1 MQKVWVC
8 LHLGKRPGSWT
19 CRFCPPILF
28 PSGPLVPLQL
38 PRGQDKPLA
47 IVIHSFPRRGRKMQ
61 ASERPHPRGGAE
73 FLVGLAFAL
82 LAWLVRF
89 LILGVWHFTGTQ
101 VAEVLCY
108 VVLFLSGLGWLGFR
122 VLTARSRREK
132 QWPQPHLAVSRY
144 KDEREVRKA
153 WGQDA
158 VVLGYDVHGQP
169 WLWPDRTRVMQGI
182 VLGMTGMGKTTLLS
196 NIITQDL
203 FRAFG
208 PPEDRHRMPMIILDG
223 KADSKVFDSLLP
235 YVHRSGRLK
244 QLRVINP
251 SRPDISVG
259 YNPFHSN
266 EADYMSVVN
275 MVFSSFD
282 LHHEFFAEHQL
293 IYLSDIARV
302 LSYTG
307 LRFNFY
313 DVLVMAFDEQ
323 VLREQVDKAS
333 RRLEQDTGVSVQRK
347 LNFEMSVR
355 NLYQSFQDWERIQ
368 KIQGLVNQCMAFL
381 DDELS
386 VITGPYEDLLSLD
399 EVIEQELILYVLL
412 NVNKKTKPVTALGK
426 MLLQNLQLIVGQRYE
441 RRDNLDRPNRPLVSV
456 VLDEFAPFGYRSF
469 PQILQTAR
477 GTNTAFLF
485 SMQSLSQLMQAGRG
499 FKEDVASAP
508 NTTMMLQTRD
518 EETARYFL
526 RASAEHRVRRRN
538 ISMERRW
545 RDRYEESGRAV
556 DVETTETR
564 ALDEHIK
571 NMPKGQMQILMT
583 DETRG
588 TLHGHLHIRPPADV
602 RVPHFQVELYPR
614 LKQSRQSAIG
624 ANLRFKTPRNQ
635 DARYR
640 RRSLGERHA

>member
-1 MQKVWVC
+1 M
-8 LHLGKRPGSWT
+8 LSSERAA
-19 CRFCPPILF
+19 
-28 PSGPLVPLQL
+28 
-38 PRGQDKPLA
+38 PRGSTELS
-47 IVIHSFPRRGRKMQ
+47 II
-61 ASERPHPRGGAE
+61 
-73 FLVGLAFAL
+73 LVFAL
-82 LAWLVRF
+82 AVWFFKLV
-89 LILGVWHFTGTQ
+89 VVDVYHFTGAQ
-101 VAEVLCY
+101 AAECFAYFVLIAVAIAGPVYRLMTACTRRENTWPHPYL
-108 VVLFLSGLGWLGFR
+108 VV
-122 VLTARSRREK
+122 SRR
-132 QWPQPHLAVSRY
+132 
-144 KDEREVRKA
+144 KDERAIRRA
-153 WGQDA
+153 WSEDA
-158 VVLGYDVHGQP
+158 IILGYDVHGKP
-169 WLWPDRTRVMQGI
+169 WLWPDRTRVMQAI

-203 FRAFG
+203 FRVFG
-208 PPEDRHRMPMIILDG
+208 PAEDRHRVPMIILDG
-223 KADSKVFDSLLP
+223 KADTRVFENLLP
-235 YVHRSGRLK
+235 HIHRAGRLG

-251 SRPDISVG
+251 SRPDVSVG

-275 MVFSSFD
+275 MVFSSFN

-293 IYLSDIARV
+293 IYLSDIVRV

-307 LRFNFY
+307 LKFNFY
-313 DVLVMAFDEQ
+313 DVLVMAFDQQ
-323 VLREQVDKAS
+323 VLREQIEKAS
-333 RRLEQDTGVSVQRK
+333 QRLDQDTEISVQRK

-355 NLYQSFQDWERIQ
+355 NLYQSFQDWERIP
-368 KIQGLVNQCMAFL
+368 KIQGLLNECMAFL

-386 VITGPYEDLLSLD
+386 VVTGPYEDLLSLD

-441 RRDNLDRPNRPLVSV
+441 RQEKPDQPNRPLVSV
-456 VLDEFAPFGYRSF
+456 VLDEFAPFGYRNF

-485 SMQSLSQLMQAGRG
+485 SMQSLSQLMQVGRG

-538 ISMERRW
+538 VSMELRGVLGYE
-545 RDRYEESGRAV
+545 RYEESGRAV

-564 ALDEHIK
+564 ALDGHIK

-602 RVPHFQVELYPR
+602 EVPHFKVDLYPR
-614 LKQSRQSAIG
+614 LGQSRQSAAG
-624 ANLRFKTPRNQ
+624 ANLRFKSSRYKGT
-635 DARYR
+635 RYR
-640 RRSLGERHA
+640 RRTFGEERT

>member
-1 MQKVWVC
+1 MERQAVQLLVTRNPQVGRNSVPQEC
-8 LHLGKRPGSWT
+8 ALRQAAECFAYFVLLVAA
-19 CRFCPPILF
+19 IA
-28 PSGPLVPLQL
+28 GPVYRLLTV
-38 PRGQDKPLA
+38 R
-47 IVIHSFPRRGRKMQ
+47 PRRENKW
-61 ASERPHPRGGAE
+61 PHPY
-73 FLVGLAFAL
+73 LV
-82 LAWLVRF
+82 V
-89 LILGVWHFTGTQ
+89 
-101 VAEVLCY
+101 
-108 VVLFLSGLGWLGFR
+108 
-122 VLTARSRREK
+122 SRRE
-132 QWPQPHLAVSRY
+132 
-144 KDEREVRKA
+144 DERAIRRA
-153 WGQDA
+153 WSEDA
-158 VVLGYDVHGQP
+158 IVLGYDVHGKP

-203 FRAFG
+203 FRVFG
-208 PPEDRHRMPMIILDG
+208 PPEDGHHIPMIILDG
-223 KADSKVFDSLLP
+223 KADTKVFENLLP
-235 YVHRSGRLK
+235 HIHRAGRLG

-275 MVFSSFD
+275 MVFSSFN

-293 IYLSDIARV
+293 IYLSDIVRV

-307 LRFNFY
+307 LKFNFY

-323 VLREQVDKAS
+323 VLRGQVEKAS
-333 RRLEQDTGVSVQRK
+333 RRLEQDTNISVQRK

-355 NLYQSFQDWERIQ
+355 NLFQSFQDWERVP
-368 KIQGLVNQCMAFL
+368 KIQGLLNECMAFL

-386 VITGPYEDLLSLD
+386 VVTGPYEDLLSLD

-441 RRDNLDRPNRPLVSV
+441 SQEKPDQPNRPLISV
-456 VLDEFAPFGYRSF
+456 VLDEFAPFGYQNF

-485 SMQSLSQLMQAGRG
+485 SMQSLSQLMQIGRG

-538 ISMERRW
+538 VSMERRNFLGFE
-545 RDRYEESGRAV
+545 RYEESGRAV
-556 DVETTETR
+556 DIEATETR
-564 ALDEHIK
+564 ALDAHIK

-583 DETRG
+583 DESTG
-588 TLHGHLHIRPPADV
+588 TLHAHLHIRPPSDV
-602 RVPHFQVELYPR
+602 HVPHFKPELYPR
-614 LKQSRQSAIG
+614 LKQSRQTSIG
-624 ANLRFKTPRNQ
+624 ANLRFKSPRYQ
-635 DARYR
+635 DHRYR
-640 RRSLGERHA
+640 RRTFGEGRA

>member
-1 MQKVWVC
+1 MQPSE
-8 LHLGKRPGSWT
+8 H
-19 CRFCPPILF
+19 PPL
-28 PSGPLVPLQL
+28 
-38 PRGQDKPLA
+38 RT
-47 IVIHSFPRRGRKMQ
+47 
-61 ASERPHPRGGAE
+61 GAE
-73 FLVGLAFAL
+73 LMAVLAFAL
-82 LAWLVRF
+82 LAWLAKY
-89 LILGVWHFTGTQ
+89 LIIDVWHFTEMQ
-101 VAEVLCY
+101 AAEFSSYFVLL
-108 VVLFLSGLGWLGFR
+108 VTGLVWLGFR

-132 QWPQPHLAVSRY
+132 EWPHPYLAVPRR
-144 KDEREVRKA
+144 KDEHAVNKA

-158 VVLGYDVHGQP
+158 VVLGYDVHGKP

-196 NIITQDL
+196 SIITQDL
-203 FRAFG
+203 FRVFG

-223 KADSKVFDSLLP
+223 KADADVFDNLLP
-235 YVHRSGRLK
+235 YIHRSGRLK

-266 EADYMSVVN
+266 EVDYTSVVN

-293 IYLSDIARV
+293 IYLSDIVRV

-307 LRFNFY
+307 LKFNFY
-313 DVLVMAFDEQ
+313 DVLVMAFDEH
-323 VLREQVDKAS
+323 VLREQVEKAS
-333 RRLEQDTGVSVQRK
+333 RRLEQGTGISVQRK

-441 RRDNLDRPNRPLVSV
+441 SQEKLVRPNRPLVSV
-456 VLDEFAPFGYRSF
+456 VLDEFAPFGYRNF

-538 ISMERRW
+538 VSLERRSFLGG
-545 RDRYEESGRAV
+545 YEESGRAV

-583 DETRG
+583 EETRG
-588 TLHGHLHIRPPADV
+588 TLHGHLHIRSPAEV
-602 RVPHFQVELYPR
+602 RVPHFSVELYPR
-614 LKQSRQSAIG
+614 LKQSRQSSAG
-624 ANLRFKTPRNQ
+624 ANLRFKSSRNQ
-635 DARYR
+635 DIPYR
-640 RRSLGERHA
+640 RRSFGERRA

>member
-1 MQKVWVC
+1 MQ
-8 LHLGKRPGSWT
+8 S
-19 CRFCPPILF
+19 
-28 PSGPLVPLQL
+28 
-38 PRGQDKPLA
+38 
-47 IVIHSFPRRGRKMQ
+47 
-61 ASERPHPRGGAE
+61 SEYPAPRGGTELAII
-73 FLVGLAFAL
+73 LVFAL
-82 LAWLVRF
+82 VVWVLKL
-89 LILGVWHFTGTQ
+89 LITGVWHFTEMQ
-101 VAEVLCY
+101 AAEFSSCFL
-108 VVLFLSGLGWLGFR
+108 LFATGLVWLGFR
-122 VLTARSRREK
+122 VLTAHSRREK
-132 QWPQPHLAVSRY
+132 EWPHPYLAVPRR
-144 KDEREVRKA
+144 KDGQAVSKA
-153 WGQDA
+153 WSQDA
-158 VVLGYDVHGQP
+158 VVLGYDVHGKP

-203 FRAFG
+203 FRVFG
-208 PPEDRHRMPMIILDG
+208 PPEDRHRIPMIILDG
-223 KADSKVFDSLLP
+223 KADSTVFDSLLP
-235 YVHRSGRLK
+235 YIHRSGRLK

-266 EADYMSVVN
+266 EVDYTSVVN

-293 IYLSDIARV
+293 IYLSDIVRV

-307 LRFNFY
+307 LKFNFY
-313 DVLVMAFDEQ
+313 DVLVMAFDEH
-323 VLREQVDKAS
+323 VLREQVEKAS
-333 RRLEQDTGVSVQRK
+333 RRLEQDSGISVQRK

-368 KIQGLVNQCMAFL
+368 KIQGLVNECMAFL

-441 RRDNLDRPNRPLVSV
+441 SQDKLQRPNQPLVSV
-456 VLDEFAPFGYRSF
+456 VLDEFAPFGYRKF

-538 ISMERRW
+538 VSLERRSLLS
-545 RDRYEESGRAV
+545 RYEESGRAV
-556 DVETTETR
+556 DVETIETR

-583 DETRG
+583 DEARG
-588 TLHGHLHIRPPADV
+588 TLHGHLHIRPPAEV
-602 RVPHFQVELYPR
+602 RVPHFSVELYPR
-614 LKQSRQSAIG
+614 LQQSRVSSAG
-624 ANLRFKTPRNQ
+624 ANLRFKSSRSQ
-635 DARYR
+635 DMPCR
-640 RRSLGERHA
+640 RRSSGERRG

>member
-1 MQKVWVC
+1 
-8 LHLGKRPGSWT
+8 
-19 CRFCPPILF
+19 
-28 PSGPLVPLQL
+28 
-38 PRGQDKPLA
+38 
-47 IVIHSFPRRGRKMQ
+47 MQ
-61 ASERPHPRGGAE
+61 ASERPAPRGSTE
-73 FLVGLAFAL
+73 LLVGLAFAL
-82 LAWLVRF
+82 LAWLVKF
-89 LILGVWHFTGTQ
+89 LIIDVWHFTGTQ
-101 VAEVLCY
+101 AAEFFSY
-108 VVLFLSGLGWLGFR
+108 FVLFSSGLLWLGVWIR
-122 VLTARSRREK
+122 TARSRREK
-132 QWPQPHLAVSRY
+132 QWPHPYMAVPRR
-144 KDEREVRKA
+144 KDERAVGKA
-153 WGQDA
+153 WGQEA
-158 VVLGYDVHGQP
+158 VILGYDVHGKP

-203 FRAFG
+203 FRVFG

-223 KADSKVFDSLLP
+223 KADSKVFDGLLP
-235 YVHRSGRLK
+235 YIHRSGRLK

-251 SRPDISVG
+251 SRPGISVG

-266 EADYMSVVN
+266 EVDYTSVVN

-293 IYLSDIARV
+293 IYLSDIVRV

-307 LRFNFY
+307 SKFNFY

-323 VLREQVDKAS
+323 VLREQVEKAS
-333 RRLEQDTGVSVQRK
+333 RRLEQDTTINVQRK

-355 NLYQSFQDWERIQ
+355 NLYQSFQDRERLQ

-441 RRDNLDRPNRPLVSV
+441 SREKLLRANQPLVSV
-456 VLDEFAPFGYRSF
+456 VLDEFAPFGYRKF

-538 ISMERRW
+538 VSMERRSFLGH
-545 RDRYEESGRAV
+545 DRYEESGWAV
-556 DVETTETR
+556 DVEAIETR

-583 DETRG
+583 DEAQG

-602 RVPHFQVELYPR
+602 RVPRFSIELYPR
-614 LKQSRQSAIG
+614 LQQSRQSSAG
-624 ANLRFKTPRNQ
+624 ANLRFKSPRNR
-635 DARYR
+635 DIRYR
-640 RRSLGERHA
+640 RRSFGERRT

>member
-1 MQKVWVC
+1 M
-8 LHLGKRPGSWT
+8 
-19 CRFCPPILF
+19 PP
-28 PSGPLVPLQL
+28 
-38 PRGQDKPLA
+38 
-47 IVIHSFPRRGRKMQ
+47 
-61 ASERPHPRGGAE
+61 SERPAPRGSTELAII
-73 FLVGLAFAL
+73 LAFAL
-82 LAWLVRF
+82 AAWLFKLV
-89 LILGVWHFTGTQ
+89 IIDGYHFTGRQ
-101 VAEVLCY
+101 AAECFAYFVLLVAAIAGPVYQLLTTRPHRENKWPHPYL
-108 VVLFLSGLGWLGFR
+108 VV
-122 VLTARSRREK
+122 SRRE
-132 QWPQPHLAVSRY
+132 
-144 KDEREVRKA
+144 DERAIRRA
-153 WGQDA
+153 WSEDA
-158 VVLGYDVHGQP
+158 IVLGYDVHGKP
-169 WLWPDRTRVMQGI
+169 WLWPDRTRVMQAI

-203 FRAFG
+203 FRVFG
-208 PPEDRHRMPMIILDG
+208 PPEDRHRVPMIILDG
-223 KADSKVFDSLLP
+223 KADTRVFENLLP
-235 YVHRSGRLK
+235 HIHRAGRLG

-275 MVFSSFD
+275 MVFSSFN

-293 IYLSDIARV
+293 IYLSDIVRV

-307 LRFNFY
+307 LKFNFY
-313 DVLVMAFDEQ
+313 DVLVMAFDQQ
-323 VLREQVDKAS
+323 VLREQVEKAS
-333 RRLEQDTGVSVQRK
+333 RRLEHDTGISVQRK

-355 NLYQSFQDWERIQ
+355 NLYQSFQDWERIP
-368 KIQGLVNQCMAFL
+368 KIQGLLNECMAFL

-386 VITGPYEDLLSLD
+386 VVTGPYEDLLSLD

-441 RRDNLDRPNRPLVSV
+441 NQEKPDHPNRPLVSV
-456 VLDEFAPFGYRSF
+456 VLDEFAPFGYRNF

-485 SMQSLSQLMQAGRG
+485 SMQSLSQLMQVGRG

-538 ISMERRW
+538 VSMELRRFLGYE
-545 RDRYEESGRAV
+545 RYEESGRAV
-556 DVETTETR
+556 DVEATETR
-564 ALDEHIK
+564 ALDGHIK

-583 DETRG
+583 DESRG
-588 TLHGHLHIRPPADV
+588 TLHVHLHIRPPSDV
-602 RVPHFQVELYPR
+602 RVPNFKPELYPR
-614 LKQSRQSAIG
+614 LKQSRRTSIG
-624 ANLRFKTPRNQ
+624 ANLRFKSPRYQ
-635 DARYR
+635 DTRYR
-640 RRSLGERHA
+640 RKTFGEGRT